1 MKFTRFTNASADLAT
16 PPLEHIWVDITP
28 MQRGGANGGA
38 KPFILTLLRE
48 LAKHQTQALFH
59 CTCRPELVEELEP
72 LGTPNLTFTPS
83 TPSVAAGRW
92 LGSRRLGRHGRL
104 LRRRLHKALA
114 ARPYAATTANNFDP
128 LPHNQGGVAQLLF
141 CPFGA
146 PLLHRADLTTVS
158 IFHDLQVLAYPEF
171 FPAEVQAERLSHF
184 RQMLAKASRIAAISH
199 FSRQE
204 AISQGADPGRIKV
217 IPHRMAH
224 SRRAAP
230 MERPPFDLASRR
242 YVLYPANLWRHK
254 NHELLLTAF
263 AMAQQQ
269 GLPSDLALV
278 CTGDGSERLAPLR
291 QLAADLGISSSVLL
305 TGFIQEHE
313 LEGLY
318 QHSLAVV
325 FPSLYE
331 GFGMPVIEAMAR
343 GIPVACS
350 NTTALG
356 EVAGDAA
363 LLFHPGNPQQIATAL
378 LQLAREPALR
388 HSLIEKGIKQAKQY
402 AEAEVMA
409 QQYWELLSEAH
420 SAGPVA

>member
-1 MKFTRFTNASADLAT
+1 ML
-16 PPLEHIWVDITP
+16 
-28 MQRGGANGGA
+28 RGGANGGA

-48 LAKHQTQALFH
+48 LAKHQNQALFH
-59 CTCRPELVEELEP
+59 CTCRPELVEELKP

-83 TPSVAAGRW
+83 IPSVAAGRW

-128 LPHNQGGVAQLLF
+128 PPYNQVGGAQLLF

-158 IFHDLQVLAYPEF
+158 TFYDLQVLAYPEF
-171 FPAEVQAERLSHF
+171 FPAEAKAERLSHF

-204 AISQGADPGRIKV
+204 AIRQGADPGRIRE
-217 IPHRMAH
+217 IPIRMARI
-224 SRRAAP
+224 RRSAP

-269 GLPSDLALV
+269 GLPSDLTLV
-278 CTGDGSERLAPLR
+278 CTGDGCDRLGPLR
-291 QLAADLGISSSVLL
+291 QLAADLSISSSVLL

-356 EVAGDAA
+356 EVASAAA
-363 LLFHPGNPQQIATAL
+363 LLFHPGNPQQIADAL
-378 LQLAREPALR
+378 LRLAQEPALR
-388 HSLIEKGIKQAKQY
+388 ERLIQQGLQQAEQY
-402 AEAEVMA
+402 AQVAVMA
-409 QQYWELLSEAH
+409 ESYWDLLLEAH
-420 SAGPVA
+420 AAGPVA

>member
-1 MKFTRFTNASADLAT
+1 ML
-16 PPLEHIWVDITP
+16 
-28 MQRGGANGGA
+28 RGGANGGA

-72 LGTPNLTFTPS
+72 LGMPNLTFTPS
-83 TPSVAAGRW
+83 IPAVADGRW
-92 LGSRRLGRHGRL
+92 LGSRRLGRHGQMLRQRL
-104 LRRRLHKALA
+104 KKALP
-114 ARPYAATTANNFDP
+114 ARPVAATAASSNFDP
-128 LPHNQGGVAQLLF
+128 PRHNQGAGAQLLF

-158 IFHDLQVLAYPEF
+158 TFYDLQVLAYPDF
-171 FPAEVQAERLSHF
+171 FPAGARAERLSHF
-184 RQMLAKASRIAAISH
+184 RQMLAKSSRIAAISR

-204 AISQGADPGRIKV
+204 AIRQGADPGRIRE
-217 IPHRMAH
+217 IPIRMAR
-224 SRRAAP
+224 SRRAVP
-230 MERPPFDLASRR
+230 MEKPPFDLASRR

-254 NHELLLTAF
+254 NHELLLSAF
-263 AMAQQQ
+263 AMARDQ
-269 GLPSDLALV
+269 GLPLDVILV
-278 CTGDGSERLAPLR
+278 CTGDGRDRLAPLR
-291 QLAADLGISSSVLL
+291 QLAADLGLSGSVLL

-350 NTTALG
+350 NNTALG
-356 EVAGDAA
+356 EVAGAAA
-363 LLFHPGNPQQIATAL
+363 LLFHPGNPQQISDAL
-378 LQLAREPALR
+378 LRLAQEPGLRER
-388 HSLIEKGIKQAKQY
+388 LIQRGLQQAEQY
-402 AEAEVMA
+402 AQVAVMA
-409 QQYWELLSEAH
+409 ETYWDLLLEAH
-420 SAGPVA
+420 TAGPVA